1 MFSAMLYG
9 IMIVLLLVVPHR
21 QTTRL
26 SSAAFAWE
34 TCQIARPV
42 APTTPRD
49 MWSEYIHMKRGHW
62 IFHSTSETSLSLGRE
77 GTIEEQDQRSHE
89 LARPAGITFPLH
101 QYGCI
106 QYVMECNFSPLLF
119 HKVSFELWF
128 WNLGGF
134 FVIDGLLNFQKMTG
148 LLCKKRVPSGLHKRT
163 QARKWY
169 PFDGTYPSA
178 KFHC

>member
-49 MWSEYIHMKRGHW
+49 MWSEYIHIKRGHW

-106 QYVMECNFSPLLF
+106 QYVMECNFSPY
-119 HKVSFELWF
+119 
-128 WNLGGF
+128 F
-134 FVIDGLLNFQKMTG
+134 FTRFLLNFG
-148 LLCKKRVPSGLHKRT
+148 LKPRWLFCDRWLAEFSKDDRSLMQKRVPSGLHKRT